1 MDMLALQ
8 REVLHYQG
16 KLIELAKEKTEAAR
30 IAEIQRQEKAAAKH
44 TGGIKVKDDQQDAG

>member
-1 MDMLALQ
+1 MLALQ